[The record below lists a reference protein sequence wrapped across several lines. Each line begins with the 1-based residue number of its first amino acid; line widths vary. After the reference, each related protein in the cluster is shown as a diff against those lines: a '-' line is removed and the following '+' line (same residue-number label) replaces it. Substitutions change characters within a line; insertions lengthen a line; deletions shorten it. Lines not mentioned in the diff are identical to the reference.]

1 MEKEIREE
9 VARYKP
15 LCEEEENETDSD
27 EFFCNILA
35 KLESYITTRDELWEY
50 LQKQRI
56 LCNKWK
62 FTNYSF

>member
-1 MEKEIREE
+1 MEKEIRAE

-35 KLESYITTRDELWEY
+35 KLESYITTRDELWKF
-50 LQKQRI
+50 LQ
-56 LCNKWK
+56 
-62 FTNYSF
+62 